1 MTIPTLKFG
10 AITHQH
16 AEWLSN
22 NRLADP
28 VTGCNSDGYLLS
40 ALLSGFHANFDGSY
54 MEEAAPGGSTVT
66 GIVDTLG
73 DIPVCDST
81 ALNTLAPVLAVAK
94 GRFFVSDGVAT
105 TPKYAAAPN
114 ATAGALVAAGAGTD
128 LGYVE
133 PVAAGQF
140 LVSAAS
146 NTKPKFV
153 VAGTNNSF
161 PLGNTAADPTF
172 LAPGTA
178 NQVLKGVGA
187 ATAPAWKTVDY
198 SGTTSATGEIV
209 VTDMTATGAVVVTPL
224 ENLGAG
230 IVLSHVVCGGGLITV
245 YSKDILDINVALAPA
260 VNAKKFA
267 VHVIKLS

>member
-1 MTIPTLKFG
+1 MPVTQKFG

-16 AEWLSN
+16 AEWLSK

-28 VTGCNSDGYLLS
+28 VTGCDSDGYLLS

-54 MEEAAPGGSTVT
+54 MEEAAPAGSSVA
-66 GIVDTLG
+66 GIVETLG

-81 ALNTLAPVLAVAK
+81 ANNTLAPVVAVTK

-105 TPKYAAAPN
+105 LPKYAAAPT
-114 ATAGALVAAGAGTD
+114 ATAGALVVAGDGAD
-128 LGYVE
+128 VAYVE
-133 PVAAGQF
+133 PVAAGRF
-140 LVSAAS
+140 LVSAAA

-153 VAGTNNSF
+153 VAGTNNSL
-161 PLGNTAADPTF
+161 PLCNTAADPTF

-178 NQVLKGVGA
+178 NQLLKGVGA
-187 ATAPAWKTVDY
+187 ATAPAWTTVDY
-198 SGTTSATGEIV
+198 SGITSAAGEIAIAN
-209 VTDMTATGAVVVTPL
+209 MTGAGAVVVTPL

-230 IVLSHVVCGGGLITV
+230 IVVSHVICDVGKITI

-260 VNAKKFA
+260 VNAKTFA
-267 VHVIKLS
+267 VHVIKL